1 MYGQT
6 RQKCSKSYLSALCI
20 ITKTFINVFFSLSSI
35 QDYTKGELLTGFL
48 KKELID
54 VLTPIVTAHQE
65 ARKTITDEMVKEYM
79 RPRPLNF

>member
-1 MYGQT
+1 MYGPDKNVVNPT
-6 RQKCSKSYLSALCI
+6 SVHSALLQ
-20 ITKTFINVFFSLSSI
+20 KPLLMFFSLSSI